1 MSLSGVTVAPVFG
14 SRSVEHEISII
25 TACQAM
31 PVLAELG
38 ARLIPIYI
46 TKQGRWLT
54 HPSFTDLATFR
65 KRLPEEGGTVL
76 LDLAKGQLLVGGGSL
91 LGRPRELG
99 DLVLFPLLHGTFGE
113 DGNLAG
119 LAAMARLPQVGSG
132 TLAAALAMDKLRSKQ
147 VLRAAGL
154 PAVPSLA
161 AGDAEQAR
169 RVAAQ
174 LGFPVVVKPNRGG
187 SSVGVGLAG
196 DELELARAAE
206 LALEYDTGLVL
217 EPAVPGAMDLNCAVK
232 LREPRFSEVER
243 PVKGT
248 GPLSYADKYAGQGKR
263 AGPLS
268 AGGKRAGAKA
278 SSGDPRRELPAAIP
292 EATRAEVQ
300 RLAVRAFDALGCAG
314 SARVDFLL
322 SETGELYVNEV
333 NTLPGSLAFYLWE
346 ASGVPFPALLEELVQ
361 EALEAVEHRTL
372 TLPQNL
378 LAPDQVLGKG

>member
-1 MSLSGVTVAPVFG
+1 M
-14 SRSVEHEISII
+14 
-25 TACQAM
+25 
-31 PVLAELG
+31 
-38 ARLIPIYI
+38 
-46 TKQGRWLT
+46 
-54 HPSFTDLATFR
+54 
-65 KRLPEEGGTVL
+65 
-76 LDLAKGQLLVGGGSL
+76 
-91 LGRPRELG
+91 
-99 DLVLFPLLHGTFGE
+99 
-113 DGNLAG
+113 
-119 LAAMARLPQVGSG
+119 
-132 TLAAALAMDKLRSKQ
+132 
-147 VLRAAGL
+147 
-154 PAVPSLA
+154 
-161 AGDAEQAR
+161 
-169 RVAAQ
+169 
-174 LGFPVVVKPNRGG
+174 
-187 SSVGVGLAG
+187 GVGLAG

-300 RLAVRAFDALGCAG
+300 RLGCAG